1 MTMELNEIKVREK
14 ALSIINHKITN
25 YGVDSLIDLTGL
37 AGGFDITQED
47 ISLLETYAG
56 PAIFDEQI
64 QELGRKHLGGE
75 KILPVN
81 RTTSAI
87 VATIIALVKPG
98 TKIVHYL
105 PEKPGHPSIQRTA
118 KLIGAEYIEYS
129 SLDEFTIDD
138 NTSLVVITGTT
149 MDYEIIS
156 IQDFEYVIDKAH
168 EKDITVFVDDASG
181 ARLRRAVHNQP
192 TAIDLGA
199 DLSVTSTDKLM
210 EGPRGGLMTGNTEL
224 INQIKL
230 IVNQYGWEAQAPI
243 VAGMIKGLEK
253 YSPER
258 IQTAFK
264 EKDELYDMLITQGV
278 DARKTPTGFMFKQED
293 IKTELEKR
301 GMMIELPTDLLATI
315 YSMLLLSMY
324 SIITIPAVGMPGAS
338 RTIRIDWSSRDSSK
352 LSMDDLIFAVMDT
365 FDHVIEVILEGEIEE
380 TLYLED

>member
-1 MTMELNEIKVREK
+1 MVFELNEIKTREK
-14 ALSIINHKITN
+14 GLSLINHKITN
-25 YGVDSLIDLTGL
+25 YGMNSLIDLTGL
-37 AGGFDITQED
+37 AGGFDITSED
-47 ISLLETYAG
+47 ITMLETYAG
-56 PAIFDEQI
+56 PAVFDEKI
-64 QELGRKHLGGE
+64 QQLGKEHLGGE
-75 KILPVN
+75 KILPLN
-81 RTTSAI
+81 RTTSGIA
-87 VATIIALVKPG
+87 AMIIALVKPG

-105 PEKPGHPSIQRTA
+105 PEKPGHPSIPRTA
-118 KLIGAEYIEYS
+118 ELIGAEYVEYS
-129 SLDEFTIDD
+129 NLDEFTIDD

-156 IQDFEYVIDKAH
+156 IEDFEYVINKAH

-181 ARLRRAVHNQP
+181 ARLRRAIYDQP

-210 EGPRGGLMTGNTEL
+210 EGPRGGLMAGSAKL
-224 INQIKL
+224 IDEIKL
-230 IVNQYGWEAQAPI
+230 VVNQYGWEAQAPL

-258 IQTAFK
+258 IKEAFK
-264 EKDELYDMLITQGV
+264 QKDELYKMLISQGV
-278 DARKTPTGFMFKQED
+278 DARKTPTGFMFKEED
-293 IKTELEKR
+293 IKNELEKR
-301 GMMIELPTDLLATI
+301 GMTIDLPTDLLATI

-338 RTIRIDWSSRDSSK
+338 KTIRIDWSSKDSSK
-352 LSMDDLIFAVMDT
+352 LSMDDLIFAIMDT

>member
-1 MTMELNEIKVREK
+1 MVFELNEIKTREK
-14 ALSIINHKITN
+14 GLSLINHKITN
-25 YGVDSLIDLTGL
+25 YGMNSLIDLTGL
-37 AGGFDITQED
+37 AGGFDITSED
-47 ISLLETYAG
+47 ITMLETYAG
-56 PAIFDEQI
+56 PAVFDEKI
-64 QELGRKHLGGE
+64 QQLGKEHLGGE
-75 KILPVN
+75 KILPLN
-81 RTTSAI
+81 RTTSGIA
-87 VATIIALVKPG
+87 AMIIALVKPG

-105 PEKPGHPSIQRTA
+105 PEKPGHPSIPRTA
-118 KLIGAEYIEYS
+118 ELIGAEYVEYS
-129 SLDEFTIDD
+129 NLDEFTIDD

-156 IQDFEYVIDKAH
+156 IEDFEYVINKAH

-181 ARLRRAVHNQP
+181 ARLRRAIYDQP

-210 EGPRGGLMTGNTEL
+210 EGPRGGLMAGSAKL
-224 INQIKL
+224 IDEIKL
-230 IVNQYGWEAQAPI
+230 VVNQYGWEAQAPL

-258 IQTAFK
+258 IQEAFK
-264 EKDELYDMLITQGV
+264 QKDELYKMLISQGV
-278 DARKTPTGFMFKQED
+278 DARKTPTGFMFKEED
-293 IKTELEKR
+293 IKNELEKR
-301 GMMIELPTDLLATI
+301 GMTIDLPTDLLATI

-338 RTIRIDWSSRDSSK
+338 KTIRIDWSSKDSSK
-352 LSMDDLIFAVMDT
+352 LSMDDLIFAIMDT